1 MKLLFYN
8 HTGQVSGAERV
19 LLQILSQGKGGH
31 FMPVV
36 VCPTQGPLARLV
48 ADLDLR
54 CESVDQLQA
63 RFTCRPD
70 RLVRYLISFAR
81 VIRQVRACVNKVQPD
96 LVHANAIRAGLVI
109 SAATIGTGV
118 PIIWH
123 VHDLLPRHPFSPG
136 IRLFALSSSRTRI
149 LAVSQIVAENF
160 RGNLL
165 RWFKGRV
172 RVAVVR
178 NAVDLN
184 RFHSDPVTRGSSRKE
199 LGLSHADQV
208 VGIIGQLTPRKGQL
222 ELIRVFK
229 EVALRNPAAVLLVV
243 GAPIFN
249 RDAHYEQKLKET
261 AADLGIAN
269 RIRFLGQRN
278 DVDKIILAL
287 DLLVLNSKAEAFP
300 LAAIEGMASGT
311 PVIATNVGGVPE
323 LIAHGETGWLI
334 RPGDRVALANA
345 IVELL
350 RDPALRAR
358 IANNGQQ
365 LVSLSFS
372 QERFRSE
379 FDTFCAWAVRRDAP
393 AEIGY
398 RSIITS
404 VATPQR
410 ES

>member
-1 MKLLFYN
+1 MKVLFYN
-8 HTGQVSGAERV
+8 HTGLVSGAERV
-19 LLQILSQGKGGH
+19 LLQILSQSKAGH

-36 VCPTQGPLARLV
+36 VCPTQGPLAGLV

-63 RFTCRPD
+63 RFTLRPD

-81 VIRQVRACVNKVQPD
+81 VIWQVRACVNKIQPD
-96 LVHANAIRAGLVI
+96 LIHANSIRAGLVI

-118 PIIWH
+118 PVIWH
-123 VHDLLPRHPFSPG
+123 AHDLLPRHPLSPA

-165 RWFKGRV
+165 RWFKNRTHVG
-172 RVAVVR
+172 VVR

-184 RFHSDPVTRGSSRKE
+184 RFHPDPVARGAFRKE
-199 LGLSHADQV
+199 LGLSHADRV

-222 ELIRVFK
+222 ELIRAFA

-249 RDAHYEQKLKET
+249 RDADYAQRLRET

-269 RIRFLGQRN
+269 QIRFLGQRN
-278 DVDKIILAL
+278 DVDKIIRAL

-300 LAAIEGMASGT
+300 LAALEGMASGT
-311 PVIATNVGGVPE
+311 PVIATSVGGVPE
-323 LIAHGETGWLI
+323 LITHGETGWLI
-334 RPGDRVALANA
+334 KPGDWIALAHA
-345 IVELL
+345 IVNLL

-365 LVSLSFS
+365 LVSSNFT
-372 QERFRSE
+372 QERFMCE
-379 FDTFCAWAVRRDAP
+379 LETFYAWAVGRDRQ
-393 AEIGY
+393 AEIGR